1 MQGAAAETGGDVCW
15 VMLDAFLPY
24 QVSNPHQ
31 DTKIPKENKDSRKQ
45 GVRENGLEQKSI
57 FVKHV

>member
-1 MQGAAAETGGDVCW
+1 MQGAAAETGDVCW

-24 QVSNPHQ
+24 QVSNPRR

-45 GVRENGLEQKSI
+45 GVREKGLEQKSI
-57 FVKHV
+57 FIRHV